1 VSDMKAQD
9 AETLV
14 NEIRR
19 AELNGDFNPNDWEDE
34 FLNSIRDKI
43 NAGSKGFS
51 DKQQA
56 CLEKI
61 YQKSTEGECYR

>member
-1 VSDMKAQD
+1 MKAQD

-19 AELNGDFNPNDWEDE
+19 AELNGDFTPNDWEDE

-43 NAGSKGFS
+43 NAGAKGFS